1 MVGDET
7 TAAQTEPS
15 NGPDEPPQRKI
26 SVQRAKMEPE
36 SIEVKQNQHGA
47 ISTADSLIQRSSQG
61 SFNDEYAKNLL
72 MRPSE
77 MDSGVALPAETTAET
92 EAVLEAMAI
101 EESHDTKDD
110 KSDSDNDA
118 EEVNFRFCT
127 QGRSRSLLY
136 INGVI

>member
-26 SVQRAKMEPE
+26 SVQKTKMESG
-36 SIEVKQNQHGA
+36 SIEIRQNQHGDS
-47 ISTADSLIQRSSQG
+47 STADSLFQNSSQG
-61 SFNDEYAKNLL
+61 SLGDEYARNILI
-72 MRPSE
+72 RPPE
-77 MDSGVALPAETTAET
+77 TDSGVALPAETTAET

-101 EESHDTKDD
+101 EESHDKKDD

-118 EEVNFRFCT
+118 EEVNFWFYIKSELA
-127 QGRSRSLLY
+127 QVLY
-136 INGVI
+136 VKEFI